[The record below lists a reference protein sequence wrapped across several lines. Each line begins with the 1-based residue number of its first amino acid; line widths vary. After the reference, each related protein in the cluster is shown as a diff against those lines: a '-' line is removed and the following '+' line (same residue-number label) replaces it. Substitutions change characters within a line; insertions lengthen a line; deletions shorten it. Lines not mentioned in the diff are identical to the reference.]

1 MVFFQ
6 QFGLLFS
13 NMEWYVLVPFLV
25 GIIFLII
32 EFLEPG
38 FGIFGISGLA
48 CLIVSVVL
56 RAVLHKPEDNVVMQ
70 LFQFLLVDALILGLC
85 LLLLFIAQ
93 KKGWLKK
100 GIFTVGTAVDP
111 SFSNGTENYTGLLGK
126 EGTALTVLRPA
137 GKAEIDGNTYDVVS
151 ADFLIEQGDEIVVS
165 NVEGGTIRV
174 VKKINETK

>member
-25 GIIFLII
+25 GIIFLIV

-38 FGIFGISGLA
+38 FGIFGIAGIS
-48 CLIVSVVL
+48 CLIVSVIL
-56 RAVLHKPEDNVVMQ
+56 RTVMHKPEDNVVMQ

-85 LLLLFIAQ
+85 FLLLFIAQ

-100 GIFTVGTAVDP
+100 GIFIVGTAVDP
-111 SFSNGTENYTGLLGK
+111 DFSNGTENFSDLLGK
-126 EGTALTVLRPA
+126 EGVAATTLRPA
-137 GKAEIDGNTYDVVS
+137 GKAEIEGKVYDVVS
-151 ADFLIEQGDEIVVS
+151 ADFLIEQGSMIVVS

-174 VKKINETK
+174 SKKIE